1 MFKYISTYIFVKL
14 ALRRRLTI
22 NCFCIS
28 TENESLNVYVIFL
41 SQIFLKQNS
50 ITLYTLILKS
60 RGLNLF
66 LRYSRIFKPKYILE
80 WFYSECPSPRRLII
94 STTYVFMYN
103 VLIFFGP
110 KIMLKSENMGP
121 TFVHPWLSH
130 VLHIQQCHF
139 SLKTNTRMHV
149 VTVMKCIYRQFH
161 HLVFFKKLETVQFF
175 FNIGMYCIYFVTKLI
190 FIHYFEKGIIALF

>member
-94 STTYVFMYN
+94 STTYVFMYIYVQCTYIFWSEN
-103 VLIFFGP
+103 HVEIRKYGPNICASLTFPCFTYSTMSFFFKNKHKNACSNCYEMHIQTVSSLSIFF
-110 KIMLKSENMGP
+110 KS
-121 TFVHPWLSH
+121 
-130 VLHIQQCHF
+130 
-139 SLKTNTRMHV
+139 
-149 VTVMKCIYRQFH
+149 
-161 HLVFFKKLETVQFF
+161 
-175 FNIGMYCIYFVTKLI
+175 
-190 FIHYFEKGIIALF
+190 

>member
-1 MFKYISTYIFVKL
+1 MFFLILKKSWIMFKYISTYIFVKL
-14 ALRRRLTI
+14 ALRRRLKI

-28 TENESLNVYVIFL
+28 TENESLNFYVIFL

-94 STTYVFMYN
+94 STTPTYLCTMYLYFLVRKSCWN
-103 VLIFFGP
+103 P
-110 KIMLKSENMGP
+110 KIWAQHL
-121 TFVHPWLSH
+121 
-130 VLHIQQCHF
+130 
-139 SLKTNTRMHV
+139 
-149 VTVMKCIYRQFH
+149 CILDFPMFYI
-161 HLVFFKKLETVQFF
+161 
-175 FNIGMYCIYFVTKLI
+175 FNNVI
-190 FIHYFEKGIIALF
+190 FL